1 MARVDKSQ
9 SPRKNGGKTGRF
21 EPGNAGRPPG
31 ARNKTT
37 VALESL
43 LAGEGEALTRK
54 AIELALGGD
63 GVVLRACLDRILP
76 LRRGR
81 PVTFPLP
88 PLGSAADL
96 PEALNAVLAAVAEG
110 AVTPDEGVSLAQIIE
125 TRRRALETQELEA
138 RIAALEHGAG
148 G

>member
-1 MARVDKSQ
+1 MADKSQ
-9 SPRKNGGKTGRF
+9 SPRKNGAKTGRF
-21 EPGNAGRPPG
+21 GLGNPGRPPG
-31 ARNKTT
+31 SRNKTT
-37 VALESL
+37 VVLENL
-43 LAGEGEALTRK
+43 LSSEGEALTRK
-54 AIELALGGD
+54 AIELALAGD

-96 PEALNAVLAAVAEG
+96 PEALNAVLAAVADG

-125 TRRRALETQELEA
+125 TRRRAIETMELDR
-138 RIAALEHGAG
+138 RIAALEGGA
-148 G
+148 